1 MLKIFKM
8 ARHINPD
15 SVSIKVSTLEVNDI
29 IEFTNPYTS
38 IAVMISNLKRKEDHK
53 DKIFKMRVIE
63 NTTQVT
69 RVR

>member
-1 MLKIFKM
+1 MLKISKM

-15 SVSIKVSTLEVNDI
+15 SVSSKVSTLEVNEI

-53 DKIFKMRVIE
+53 DKIFKIKVIE
-63 NTTQVT
+63 NTTQVI

>member
-1 MLKIFKM
+1 M

-15 SVSIKVSTLEVNDI
+15 SVSSKVSTLEVNEI

-38 IAVMISNLKRKEDHK
+38 IAVMISNLKRKEYHK
-53 DKIFKMRVIE
+53 DKIFKIKVIE
-63 NTTQVT
+63 NTTQVI

>member
-15 SVSIKVSTLEVNDI
+15 SVSSKVSTLEVNDI
-29 IEFTNPYTS
+29 IELTNPYTS

>member
-15 SVSIKVSTLEVNDI
+15 SVSSKVSTLEVNDI

-53 DKIFKMRVIE
+53 DKIFKMRVNE